1 MGEVLRPN
9 AFTSQEVNF
18 KYDHPAS
25 KLLGD
30 QISLSY
36 DNAELTADLTVV
48 LFKAQREFLLEAA
61 SYYNATGL
69 VADVTNFMDIQL
81 VETAVVM
88 ANWSTETGQ
97 EGTIAAGAF
106 VDLTNGTVTNRT
118 LAAAEELSVFFEEG
132 GAVTLPVGLL
142 QIEGRYY
149 DTNPAAVK
157 IFKASRRFLVE
168 SVRYVNP
175 TGLAVDATNFFDIQ
189 VKNGSTVVAN
199 WSTETTVGEGALVAD
214 TFVDLTLSTTAGDL
228 VLALD
233 DELTLNLA
241 ENGTQTLPAGTIQ
254 IEGRYL

>member
-1 MGEVLRPN
+1 MTTRRPN
-9 AFTSQEVNF
+9 DFLQERLVF
-18 KYDHPAS
+18 VHEHGAS

-36 DNAELTADLTVV
+36 DNASLTADLTVV

-97 EGTIAAGAF
+97 EGTIAAAGF
-106 VDLTNGTVTNRT
+106 VDLTLGTVANRT
-118 LAAAEELSVFFEEG
+118 LAAGEKLSIFFEEG

-149 DTNPAAVK
+149 EAGITLAE
-157 IFKASRRFLVE
+157 IFKAKRQFLVE
-168 SVRYVNP
+168 QVRYVNP
-175 TGLAVDATNFFDIQ
+175 TGLAADASNHFDIQ
-189 VKNGSTVVAN
+189 VKNGATVVAN
-199 WSTETTVGEGALVAD
+199 WSTETGEEGALTAD
-214 TFVDLTLSTTAGDL
+214 LHVDLSLSTVAGALLLDVDD
-228 VLALD
+228 VLS
-233 DELTLNLA
+233 LNLA
-241 ENGTQTLPAGTIQ
+241 ETGTQTLPAGRIQ
-254 IEGRYL
+254 IEGRYI